1 MEDAISKRNQKF
13 KQTGTLDSN
22 GLMQEMEKSLDA
34 EIFADAEERQI
45 IKAYKLSGEA
55 KIGGILEYL
64 DTLLECKCELS
75 AQQSF

>member
-1 MEDAISKRNQKF
+1 
-13 KQTGTLDSN
+13 
-22 GLMQEMEKSLDA
+22 MQEMEKSLDA